1 MNDITFHSLI
11 SLVTIMKKIA
21 LIVFVVCAALGGC
34 QSLYTTTASAP
45 KPLYRDSLYDGAADP
60 VIVWNKQQQ
69 TWYMFY
75 TNRRANQPQLD
86 GVTWV
91 HGTRIGIATSK
102 DGANWKYLDTADI
115 QYRPVADYTHW
126 APEVMEHNGLY
137 HMYLTYVPGVFT
149 DWKHPRDIVHL
160 TSTDLR
166 HWKFES
172 VVKLASERVI
182 DACVIARPG
191 GGWRMWYN
199 NELDKKSIYYADSDD
214 LYHWTDKGKAVGDRG
229 GEGPKVFY
237 WKEYYWM
244 LVDNWAGMSLYRS
257 KDVTLWEKQ
266 PERILEQPG
275 TGAEDGANGGH
286 ADVLVNGGRAYV
298 YYFIHPGKNHPTDGY
313 EKRRSLIQVAEL
325 SLTNGWI
332 TCDRN
337 APAKIQLS
345 VSKK

>member
-1 MNDITFHSLI
+1 MNGITFHSLI
-11 SLVTIMKKIA
+11 FLVTIMKKIA

-137 HMYLTYVPGVFT
+137 HMYLTYVPGVFA

-199 NELDKKSIYYADSDD
+199 NELDKKVFTMPTAKTCIIGQ
-214 LYHWTDKGKAVGDRG
+214 TKAKRWAIEVARA
-229 GEGPKVFY
+229 PKFF
-237 WKEYYWM
+237 
-244 LVDNWAGMSLYRS
+244 
-257 KDVTLWEKQ
+257 T
-266 PERILEQPG
+266 
-275 TGAEDGANGGH
+275 
-286 ADVLVNGGRAYV
+286 
-298 YYFIHPGKNHPTDGY
+298 GKN
-313 EKRRSLIQVAEL
+313 
-325 SLTNGWI
+325 I
-332 TCDRN
+332 TGCW
-337 APAKIQLS
+337 
-345 VSKK
+345 